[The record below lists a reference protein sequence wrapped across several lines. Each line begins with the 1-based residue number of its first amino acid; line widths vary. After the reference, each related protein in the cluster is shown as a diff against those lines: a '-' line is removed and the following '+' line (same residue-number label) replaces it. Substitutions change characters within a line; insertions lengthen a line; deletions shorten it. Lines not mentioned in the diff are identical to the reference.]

1 VLLFGWP
8 VASAIQH
15 LSGRSHEKRR
25 HLIPRQVFLGEGFMS
40 NLDDVAPIGR
50 ESEIGALEEQLRLA
64 MLRSDVSVLDA
75 LIADELL
82 FVGPDGSVLGK
93 AADLELHR
101 SGAQRI
107 SQLDFTDLLVRDHGV
122 VAVTSVMA
130 RVVGTFNEQSFSG
143 QFRYMRTWARIG
155 AGWQVVAGSA
165 SLVANP
171 GS

>member
-1 VLLFGWP
+1 
-8 VASAIQH
+8 
-15 LSGRSHEKRR
+15 
-25 HLIPRQVFLGEGFMS
+25 MS
-40 NLDDVAPIGR
+40 NPDGAAPINR
-50 ESEIGALEEQLRLA
+50 ESGIGALEEQLRLA

-93 AADLELHR
+93 TTDLELQR

-107 SQLDFTDLLVRDHGV
+107 SQLDITELLVRDHGEVAVATVMAV
-122 VAVTSVMA
+122 VA
-130 RVVGTFNEQSFSG
+130 GTFNEQPFSG
-143 QFRYMRTWARIG
+143 RFRYMRTWARTGI
-155 AGWQVVAGSA
+155 GWQIVAGSA